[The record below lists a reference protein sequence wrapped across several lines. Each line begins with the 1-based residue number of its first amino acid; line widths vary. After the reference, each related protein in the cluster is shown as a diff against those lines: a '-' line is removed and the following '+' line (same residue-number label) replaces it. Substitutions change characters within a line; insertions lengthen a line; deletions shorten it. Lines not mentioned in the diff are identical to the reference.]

1 MAKRPNKHKKSST
14 FETIGFL
21 ILLWIIYQYSRQL
34 IIVGGIILL
43 LIILYAIIKTV
54 DAHALKKSQANANSA
69 PINMLQV
76 ERNIEILT
84 DSLNLVNDSNNLDTV
99 LHRYD
104 MAVEALKKL
113 SVFTNQELTGMGFH
127 IHESPSDTLQR
138 MQDKK
143 IQLFNQAI
151 ARNLEHEIASV
162 VKNET
167 KVKKITN
174 FRSRYENHPSLSP
187 ENKSFLNDQCNF
199 NVSKYAPQSYTQINS
214 IDHTIKNVARVTD
227 GTLTYHVQP
236 DDFMKEFYELSQRI
250 DSGKDIYEKID
261 ACEKSFPLLKEYCRF
276 CIENDNGELPPHI
289 NCRDLG
295 PELYMRLGRWQDVER
310 VIQICTEA
318 NAYYPNNDDG
328 IWTYYTNYKRIADL
342 AVSYIRNNPGC
353 LQNRIYNELNVVD
366 DDRENLKHFLRCSLQ
381 IKKVKHGNTNESYCI

>member
-1 MAKRPNKHKKSST
+1 MKFVESMGMKMTKIKQIT
-14 FETIGFL
+14 F
-21 ILLWIIYQYSRQL
+21 
-34 IIVGGIILL
+34 ILL

-151 ARNLEHEIASV
+151 ARNLEH
-162 VKNET
+162 
-167 KVKKITN
+167 
-174 FRSRYENHPSLSP
+174 
-187 ENKSFLNDQCNF
+187 D
-199 NVSKYAPQSYTQINS
+199 
-214 IDHTIKNVARVTD
+214 
-227 GTLTYHVQP
+227 
-236 DDFMKEFYELSQRI
+236 
-250 DSGKDIYEKID
+250 
-261 ACEKSFPLLKEYCRF
+261 
-276 CIENDNGELPPHI
+276 
-289 NCRDLG
+289 
-295 PELYMRLGRWQDVER
+295 
-310 VIQICTEA
+310 
-318 NAYYPNNDDG
+318 
-328 IWTYYTNYKRIADL
+328 IADMRTIHL
-342 AVSYIRNNPGC
+342 CRPKINP
-353 LQNRIYNELNVVD
+353 
-366 DDRENLKHFLRCSLQ
+366 F
-381 IKKVKHGNTNESYCI
+381 